1 MVLDVLLYYYSIM
14 VQLKTLL
21 TVVELQNHK
30 TMLKK
35 IANSFLKS
43 FVRCTSATQYVDL
56 LMNQYISS
64 LMMFVINHLSMIC
77 IDQLFH
83 LDKNRNIFIFSFSG
97 IYFVFKMKCRRIPSE
112 KQIGGFRNSSSNA
125 HRTVACQMLASYSS
139 DGSQYQLVYRAYVH
153 NQIHGNVAQVQ
164 I

>member
-56 LMNQYISS
+56 LMN
-64 LMMFVINHLSMIC
+64 
-77 IDQLFH
+77 
-83 LDKNRNIFIFSFSG
+83 
-97 IYFVFKMKCRRIPSE
+97 
-112 KQIGGFRNSSSNA
+112 
-125 HRTVACQMLASYSS
+125 
-139 DGSQYQLVYRAYVH
+139 
-153 NQIHGNVAQVQ
+153 
-164 I
+164 